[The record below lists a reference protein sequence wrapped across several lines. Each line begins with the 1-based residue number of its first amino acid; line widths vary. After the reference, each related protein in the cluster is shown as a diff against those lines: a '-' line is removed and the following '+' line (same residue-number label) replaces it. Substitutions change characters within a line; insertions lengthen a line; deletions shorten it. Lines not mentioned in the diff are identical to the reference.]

1 MSAPSAEHAPEQ
13 TTALVQA
20 SPAPL
25 ADISPGRPLLLA
37 LAAWM
42 TVGLAASVWPT
53 AVGVWAAVG
62 AGVLAIVLGDLTA
75 LLRTPTPVVTRSLP
89 HALALGEWHPVKVRL
104 EHSGPRELE
113 VEVVDALPDN
123 VRGQGLPRRVR
134 ISPGKWV
141 AFEWKLRPIERG
153 EFTLPWMEL
162 RLRSPMGFLRHR
174 RRVLQSTEARVYP
187 NFKAV
192 SRFALM
198 AVDNRVA
205 ELGVHTRRRRGQGL
219 EFMQLREYRE
229 GDPLR
234 QIDWKAVSR
243 RNQLI
248 SREYRE
254 EQNQQVVF
262 LLDCGRRMRP
272 RDGEL
277 SYFDHVLNAVLLL
290 SYVALRQGDA
300 VGTFT
305 FSGVDRWLP
314 PRKGRGA
321 MNVLLNGVFDI
332 HPTTA
337 PSDFAEAATRIATRV
352 KRRAL
357 VILVTNLRD
366 DDAEE
371 LPLALAPLRRKHL
384 VLVASLREPA
394 IEAALDTPIHDLK
407 EAVRV
412 AAAHDYLGARRK
424 AHELARA
431 RGMQTLDVLPGQ
443 LPVALVNRYLDIKRS
458 GLL

>member
-1 MSAPSAEHAPEQ
+1 MSVPPAEGEAAPL
-13 TTALVQA
+13 TAREPTI
-20 SPAPL
+20 PAPL
-25 ADISPGRPLLLA
+25 ADLSPARPLLLA

-42 TVGLAASVWPT
+42 TVGLAASVWPAT
-53 AVGVWAAVG
+53 MGAWVAVG
-62 AGVLAIVLGDLTA
+62 AGIFAIVLGDLIA
-75 LLRTPTPVVTRSLP
+75 LMRTPTPAMKRTLP
-89 HALALGEWHPVKVRL
+89 HALALGEWHAVKMRL
-104 EHSGPRELE
+104 EYSGSRPLE
-113 VEVVDALPDN
+113 VELTDAVPEH
-123 VRGQGLPRRVR
+123 VHAQGLPRTLTV
-134 ISPGKWV
+134 SPGKWV
-141 AFEWKLRPIERG
+141 SFEWKLRPIERG
-153 EFTLPWMEL
+153 ELRLPWVEL
-162 RLRSPMGFLRHR
+162 RLRSPLGLLRHR
-174 RRVLQSTEARVYP
+174 RRVHHQTGARVYP

-198 AVDNRVA
+198 AVENRVA

-321 MNVLLNGVFDI
+321 INVLLNGVFDI
-332 HPTTA
+332 HPTTS
-337 PSDFAEAATRIATRV
+337 PSDFSEAAARIATRV

-394 IEAALDTPIHDLK
+394 IETAVDTPIHGLK

-412 AAAHDYLGARRK
+412 MAAHDYMGARRR
-424 AHELARA
+424 AHELARG
-431 RGMQTLDVLPGQ
+431 RGLQTLDVLPSQ